1 MQLYSRKN
9 IDFVLHEVLNVE
21 NLCKDDYFKN
31 HSKETFDMVL
41 DMADDI
47 SQKTSLPAFVESDRN
62 QPQLIEGNVKVH
74 PGLHLFTKAYAA
86 AGMIS
91 STFDESFG
99 GQQLPKTIYA
109 ATEYVGMCAHNSFMM
124 FTDLANGCSNLIA
137 TFGNQE
143 QIDLYVP
150 KLLSAEW
157 LSSMCL
163 TEPQAGSSLSEVA
176 TKAVPQSDGTYKIS
190 GQKVFISA
198 GDHDITPNIVHLV
211 LARIEG
217 APAGVKGISLFIV
230 PKNNPEDL
238 FQSNDVR
245 SIGIFHKMGQK
256 ATPAMHLAFGENNN
270 CVGYLLGEANQGLTQ
285 MFKMMNGARLGV
297 GMTGIACASA
307 AYHHSLQYAKER
319 IQGKRFDS
327 ETKTAF
333 LAPIIQHPDVR
344 KMLFK
349 QKAIVEGGL
358 AFMLQCYFY
367 IDQIRV
373 NPDKKSYFET
383 LLELLTPV
391 AKTFGAE
398 MGIISVNQGLQVL
411 GGYGYTEDFPLEQL
425 ARDVRI
431 CSIYEGT
438 TGIQSLALLGR
449 EVFRND
455 KIALKY
461 WFSEVE
467 ETLDLANELSELQ
480 TFVEEFKQKLSSFA
494 KVNNHLEKISKE
506 ENSEIFLKDA
516 TSYMEMFGLLNVGWQ
531 WLKMAQKAQLK
542 ISNGNGEINFYKSK
556 IQTMKFFFK
565 YELSRI
571 EQLAEILFQTDTL
584 TIFDQ
589 NNEILE

>member
-9 IDFVLHEVLNVE
+9 IDFILHEVLNVE
-21 NLCKDDYFKN
+21 NLCQDDYFKN
-31 HSKETFDMVL
+31 HSKETFDLVL
-41 DMADDI
+41 DMAEEI
-47 SQKTSLPAFVESDRN
+47 TKKTSLPAFVDSDRK

-74 PGLHLFTKAYAA
+74 LSLHAFTKAYAD

-163 TEPQAGSSLSEVA
+163 TEPQAGSSLSEIT
-176 TKAVPQSDGTYKIS
+176 TKAIPQLDGTYKIS
-190 GQKVFISA
+190 GQKIFISA
-198 GDHDITPNIVHLV
+198 GNHDITPNIVHLV

-238 FQSNDVR
+238 SQSNDVR

-270 CVGYLLGEANQGLTQ
+270 CAGYLLGEANQGLTQ

-307 AYHHSLQYAKER
+307 AYHHTLQYAKER

-333 LAPIIQHPDVR
+333 LAPIIEHPDVR
-344 KMLFK
+344 RLLFK

-373 NPDKKSYFET
+373 NPDKKAYYET
-383 LLELLTPV
+383 FLELLTPV

-461 WFSEVE
+461 WLSEVQ

-480 TFVEEFKQKLSSFA
+480 TFVEEFKQKLSIFA
-494 KVNNHLEKISKE
+494 KVNEHLEKISKE

-531 WLKMAQKAQLK
+531 WLKMTQKAQLK
-542 ISNGNGEINFYKSK
+542 ISNGTGEINFYKSK

-571 EQLAEILFQTDTL
+571 EQLAEILFQIDTL
-584 TIFDQ
+584 TIFDE
-589 NNEILE
+589 NIEHLI

>member
-9 IDFVLHEVLNVE
+9 IDFILHEVLEVE
-21 NLCKDDYFKN
+21 ELCKDDYFKN
-31 HSKETFDMVL
+31 HSKETFDLVL

-47 SQKTSLPAFVESDRN
+47 SQKTSLPAFVDSDRN
-62 QPQLIEGNVKVH
+62 QPQLIEGQVRVHYGVHTFVK
-74 PGLHLFTKAYAA
+74 TYAD
-86 AGMIS
+86 AGMIAA
-91 STFDESFG
+91 TFEEEFD
-99 GQQLPKTIYA
+99 GQQLPKTVYA
-109 ATEYVGMCAHNSFMM
+109 ASEYIGMSAHNSFMM
-124 FTDLANGCSNLIA
+124 FTDLANGCANLIA

-143 QIDLYVP
+143 QKELYVT

-163 TEPQAGSSLSEVA
+163 TEPQAGSSLSDIA
-176 TKAVPQSDGTYKIS
+176 TKAIPQPDGTFKIS

-198 GDHDITPNIVHLV
+198 GDHDITPNIIHLV
-211 LARIEG
+211 LARIDG

-230 PKNNPEDL
+230 PKNLVEDL
-238 FQSNDVR
+238 SKSNDVNP
-245 SIGIFHKMGQK
+245 IGIYHKMGQK
-256 ATPAMHLAFGENNN
+256 ATPAMHLAFGENEN
-270 CVGYLLGEANQGLTQ
+270 CIGHLLGEPHQGLAQ

-307 AYHHSLQYAKER
+307 AYHHSLKYAKER
-319 IQGKRFDS
+319 TQGKRLDLNQKAVS
-327 ETKTAF
+327 AK
-333 LAPIIQHPDVR
+333 IIEHPDVR
-344 KMLFK
+344 RMLFK
-349 QKAIVEGGL
+349 QKAIIEGGL

-367 IDQIRV
+367 IDQTRV
-373 NPDKKSYFET
+373 NPEKKSHYDT

-461 WFSEVE
+461 WLSEVDA
-467 ETLDLANELSELQ
+467 TLENAKKLPELKP
-480 TFVEEFKQKLSSFA
+480 FVTNFEQKLIIFTT
-494 KVNNHLEKISKE
+494 VNEHLEKISE
-506 ENSEIFLKDA
+506 GSNSEIFLKDA
-516 TSYMEMFGLLNVGWQ
+516 TAYMELFGLLNVAWQ
-531 WLKMAQKAQLK
+531 WLKMAKKAQ
-542 ISNGNGEINFYKSK
+542 IHINGSTSESKFYLSK

-565 YELSRI
+565 YELSNV
-571 EQLAEILFQTDTL
+571 EHLAELLFQTDTL
-584 TIFDQ
+584 TIFDP
-589 NNEILE
+589 NIELID

>member
-1 MQLYSRKN
+1 MQLYARKN
-9 IDFVLHEVLNVE
+9 IDFILHDVLEVE
-21 NLCKDDYFKN
+21 ELCKNDYFKN
-31 HSKETFDMVL
+31 HSKETFDLVL
-41 DMADDI
+41 DMADEV
-47 SQKTSLPAFVESDRN
+47 SKKTSLPAFVDSDRN
-62 QPQLIEGNVKVH
+62 QPELTDGHVKVH
-74 PGLHLFTKAYAA
+74 SGLHAFTKAYAD
-86 AGMIS
+86 AGMIA

-143 QIDLYVP
+143 QKELYIP

-163 TEPQAGSSLSEVA
+163 TEPQAGSSLSEIT
-176 TKAVPQSDGTYKIS
+176 TKASPQINGTFKIS

-230 PKNNPEDL
+230 PKNRVEDL
-238 FQSNDVR
+238 SQSNDVT

-256 ATPAMHLAFGENNN
+256 ATPAMHLAFGANDN

-307 AYHHSLQYAKER
+307 AYHHSLKYAKER
-319 IQGKRFDS
+319 IQGKRLDLNQKAAS
-327 ETKTAF
+327 VAIVE
-333 LAPIIQHPDVR
+333 HPDVR
-344 KMLFK
+344 RMLLR

-367 IDQIRV
+367 IDQIRLK
-373 NPDKKSYFET
+373 PERKSQYDT

-398 MGIISVNQGLQVL
+398 MGIVSVNQGLQVL

-455 KIALKY
+455 KIALKL
-461 WFSEVE
+461 WHSEVQ
-467 ETLDLANELSELQ
+467 ETLELSNEIKELQ
-480 TFVEEFKQKLSSFA
+480 AFVEEFKQKLNIFD
-494 KVNNHLEKISKE
+494 KLNEHLEKIYGE
-506 ENSEIFLKDA
+506 GNSEIFLKDA
-516 TSYMEMFGLLNVGWQ
+516 TAYMEMFGLLNVAWQ
-531 WLKMAQKAQLK
+531 WVKLAQKAQLK
-542 ISNGNGEINFYKSK
+542 ISNGIGEINFYKSK

-565 YELSRI
+565 YELSRVNN
-571 EQLAEILFQTDTL
+571 LSEILFQNDTL
-584 TIFDQ
+584 TIFDP
-589 NNEILE
+589 NNEILV

>member
-9 IDFVLHEVLNVE
+9 IDFLLHEVLEVE
-21 NLCKDDYFKN
+21 ELCKNDYFKN
-31 HSKETFDMVL
+31 HSKETFDLVL

-47 SQKTSLPAFVESDRN
+47 SQKTSLTDFVDSDKN
-62 QPQLIEGNVKVH
+62 QPQLIEDQVKVH
-74 PGLHLFTKAYAA
+74 PGLHTFVKAYAE
-86 AGMIS
+86 AGMIA
-91 STFDESFG
+91 STFDESFDG
-99 GQQLPKTIYA
+99 MQLPKTIYA

-124 FTDLANGCSNLIA
+124 FTDLANGCSGLIA

-143 QIDLYVP
+143 QKELYIP

-163 TEPQAGSSLSEVA
+163 TEPQAGSSLSDIA
-176 TKAVPQSDGTYKIS
+176 TKAIPQPDGTFKIA

-198 GDHDITPNIVHLV
+198 GDHDITPNIIHLV

-230 PKNNPEDL
+230 PKYRGDGLNK
-238 FQSNDVR
+238 SNDVT
-245 SIGIFHKMGQK
+245 SIGIYHKMGQK
-256 ATPAMHLAFGENNN
+256 ATPAMHLSFGENNN
-270 CVGYLLGEANQGLTQ
+270 CIGYLLGEPHQGLNQ

-307 AYHHSLQYAKER
+307 AYYHSIKYAKER
-319 IQGKRFDS
+319 IQGKRIDLNQKALS
-327 ETKTAF
+327 VAIVE
-333 LAPIIQHPDVR
+333 HPDVR
-344 KMLFK
+344 RMLFK

-373 NPDKKSYFET
+373 NPDKNSYYDT

-398 MGIISVNQGLQVL
+398 MGIVSVNQGLQVL

-461 WFSEVE
+461 WLSEVE
-467 ETLDLANELSELQ
+467 ATLEKVRKQPDLMPFLDDFE
-480 TFVEEFKQKLSSFA
+480 QKLNIFA
-494 KVNNHLEKISKE
+494 KVNEHLEKISKE
-506 ENSEIFLKDA
+506 RNSEIFIKDA
-516 TSYMEMFGLLNVGWQ
+516 TAYMEMFGLLNVGWQ
-531 WLKMAQKAQLK
+531 WLNMGQKAQLR
-542 ISNGNGEINFYKSK
+542 ISIGNAEDDFYKSK

-565 YELSRI
+565 YELSRVNH
-571 EQLAEILFQTDTL
+571 LSEILFQCDTL
-584 TIFDQ
+584 TIFDP
-589 NNEILE
+589 NNEILD

>member
-1 MQLYSRKN
+1 MQIYSRKN
-9 IDFVLHEVLNVE
+9 IDFILHEVLEVE
-21 NLCKDDYFKN
+21 KLCQDDYFKN
-31 HSKETFDMVL
+31 HSKETFDLVL
-41 DMADDI
+41 DMADEI
-47 SQKTSLPAFVESDRN
+47 SKKTSLPAFVDSDRN
-62 QPQLIEGNVKVH
+62 QPELLGGNVKVH
-74 PGLHLFTKAYAA
+74 SGLHAFTKAYAD
-86 AGMIS
+86 AGMIA
-91 STFDESFG
+91 STFDESLG

-137 TFGNQE
+137 TFGNKE
-143 QIDLYVP
+143 QKMLYVP

-198 GDHDITPNIVHLV
+198 GDHDITPNIIHLV

-217 APAGVKGISLFIV
+217 APSGVKGISLFIV
-230 PKNNPEDL
+230 PKNRIEDL
-238 FQSNDVR
+238 SQSNDVT

-256 ATPAMHLAFGENNN
+256 ATPAMHLAFGANDT
-270 CVGYLLGEANQGLTQ
+270 CIGYLLGEANQGLTQ

-307 AYHHSLQYAKER
+307 AYHHSLKYAKER
-319 IQGKRFDS
+319 IQGKRLDLNQKAVS
-327 ETKTAF
+327 VAIVE
-333 LAPIIQHPDVR
+333 HPDVR
-344 KMLFK
+344 RMLLK

-367 IDQIRV
+367 IDQIRL
-373 NPDKKSYFET
+373 NPEKKSQNET

-398 MGIISVNQGLQVL
+398 MGILSVNQGLQVL

-438 TGIQSLALLGR
+438 SGIQSLALLGR

-455 KIALKY
+455 GIALKL
-461 WFSEVE
+461 WHAELQETLESSEVI
-467 ETLDLANELSELQ
+467 SELKPI
-480 TFVEEFKQKLSSFA
+480 VADFKQKLSIFT
-494 KVNNHLEKISKE
+494 KVNEYLEKISKE
-506 ENSEIFLKDA
+506 GNAEIFLKDA
-516 TSYMEMFGLLNVGWQ
+516 TAYMEMFGLLNGAWQ
-531 WLKMAQKAQLK
+531 WLKMSQKAQLRV
-542 ISNGNGEINFYKSK
+542 SNGNAEDNFYKSK
-556 IQTMKFFFK
+556 IHTMKFYFK
-565 YELSRI
+565 YEMSRI
-571 EQLAEILFQTDTL
+571 DQLAEILFQTDTL
-584 TIFDQ
+584 TIFDP
-589 NNEILE
+589 NNEILD